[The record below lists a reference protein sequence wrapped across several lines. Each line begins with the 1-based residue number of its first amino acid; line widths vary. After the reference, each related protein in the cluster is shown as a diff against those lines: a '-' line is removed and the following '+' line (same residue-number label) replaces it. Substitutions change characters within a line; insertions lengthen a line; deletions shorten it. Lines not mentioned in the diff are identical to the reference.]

1 MEKPLGMKFRE
12 KEEGGEEGE
21 EGDDKMDEGEG
32 DDVSMDDQD
41 NNLPDNMEIDGDEQG
56 KGSDQEDNNEMD
68 SDSEKDEMKD
78 GEQDQDQ
85 MPEDDPKDDE
95 KDENDGMK
103 AVGSQGGNLP
113 ENEDQENPEMDPEPE
128 AMEVADQQG
137 DDNNKNKPPVHGVH
151 SLNGKDSILNPP
163 EEEEKKQRGDSST
176 LPKNDHDQSTGGG
189 STNKN
194 DGQGD
199 SGDLTTNV
207 GNNDSDPSAPKDSQ
221 QKKNRQDP
229 PNPFMNK
236 GDIEKKWF
244 RRLNMVENDDD
255 AGGNLNEKE
264 DDEEASDGND
274 EDRENN
280 ANHKPPKSQYEFS
293 DNKKDQNTEQVLGNV
308 DKNDAVQLP
317 ESGEIQPDEEDADKA
332 MDVDEEKAAEE
343 QNNKRSRQ
351 EDQEDD
357 DKQTSAPQTKRK
369 RSEKLEPKGDTK
381 LNQGNEQ
388 AMEESED
395 EVDQMP
401 SDADDLDDEGISQE
415 DDQEGGEQKK
425 PNEVKPIHTNRE
437 FQFSENSN
445 FESLEAVEDELE
457 DLKIESNK
465 IVGDTSGAR
474 VKWQQHRMA
483 TEAHAIRLAEQ
494 LRLILEPTLATRLQ
508 GDYRTGKRINMR
520 KVISYIASGFR
531 KDKIWLRRTKPA
543 KRDYQVMLLIDDSK
557 SMGAAGK
564 LALSSLA
571 LLSTAMTRLEIGELC
586 VASFAEN
593 VNILHSFGVPFT
605 EDSGAQIVSQFGFN
619 ANYTRLGE
627 SLQSI
632 VPIFSQARDSLS
644 SSNDSAILQ
653 LCFVISDARID
664 SDNRAKLESTIRK
677 MSEQHIL
684 VVLVIIDCNENPR
697 DSIFNTKSVSFVGDK
712 VVTKS
717 YFDSFPF
724 PYYVA
729 IQNLQA
735 LPEVLADAL
744 KQWFE
749 LIKLQMNN

>member
-12 KEEGGEEGE
+12 KEEEGEEGE
-21 EGDDKMDEGEG
+21 EDGDGGMEQNVDENSG
-32 DDVSMDDQD
+32 DEED
-41 NNLPDNMEIDGDEQG
+41 NNLPDNMNIDGDDADKEDG
-56 KGSDQEDNNEMD
+56 KDVDDEGNDINPEGGDMENNDENPEDSN
-68 SDSEKDEMKD
+68 EKDND
-78 GEQDQDQ
+78 
-85 MPEDDPKDDE
+85 EDDE
-95 KDENDGMK
+95 ANK
-103 AVGSQGGNLP
+103 ALMAHGGNQP
-113 ENEDQENPEMDPEPE
+113 ENENNDNPDIEPEPE
-128 AMEVADQQG
+128 AMEVADQNHPD
-137 DDNNKNKPPVHGVH
+137 DDNAKSKPPVHGVH
-151 SLNGKDSILNPP
+151 SLTGKDSILNPP
-163 EEEEKKQRGDSST
+163 DEDEEQHQGESSSAVQ
-176 LPKNDHDQSTGGG
+176 NDLSGGG
-189 STNKN
+189 TSNKK

-199 SGDLTTNV
+199 SGDLTTNY
-207 GNNDSDPSAPKDSQ
+207 GNNESDPSAASESQ
-221 QKKNRQDP
+221 QKKNRKDP
-229 PNPFMNK
+229 PNPFMSK
-236 GDIEKKWF
+236 GDIQKKWF
-244 RRLNMVENDDD
+244 RRLNMAENDDD
-255 AGGNLNEKE
+255 GNLHDKNEQDE
-264 DDEEASDGND
+264 DEDSDGDGKGENS
-274 EDRENN
+274 ED
-280 ANHKPPKSQYEFS
+280 KPLKNQYEFS
-293 DNKKDQNTEQVLGNV
+293 DNKNDKNTEQVLGNV
-308 DKNDAVQLP
+308 DANEAVQIP
-317 ESGEIQPDEEDADKA
+317 ESGEIEPQEDVDKA
-332 MDVDEEKAAEE
+332 LSDTDEKVDEKST
-343 QNNKRSRQ
+343 KRVRQ
-351 EDQEDD
+351 EDQEEE
-357 DKQTSAPQTKRK
+357 DKHTSAPQSKKK
-369 RSEKLEPKGDTK
+369 RSEKFDNKGDSEADK
-381 LNQGNEQ
+381 EDARMDEDDEDME
-388 AMEESED
+388 AMASED
-395 EVDQMP
+395 DM
-401 SDADDLDDEGISQE
+401 DDERDLE
-415 DDQEGGEQKK
+415 DGDDNFEQNSDSK
-425 PNEVKPIHTNRE
+425 NELVPIHTNR
-437 FQFSENSN
+437 QYKFSENLEHL
-445 FESLEAVEDELE
+445 ESVEE
-457 DLKIESNK
+457 DSEELKIESQK
-465 IVGDTSGAR
+465 IIGDVGTAR
-474 VKWQQHRMA
+474 TKWQQHRIA

-520 KVISYIASGFR
+520 KVIPYIASGFR

-586 VASFAEN
+586 VASFAEK

-605 EDSGAQIVSQFGFN
+605 EESGAQVVSQFGFG

-632 VPIFSQARDSLS
+632 VPIFTQARDSLS

-664 SDNRAKLESTIRK
+664 TDNRAKLESTIRK

-697 DSIFNTKSVSFVGDK
+697 DSIFNTKTVSFVGDK

-749 LIKLQMNN
+749 LIRLQMNN